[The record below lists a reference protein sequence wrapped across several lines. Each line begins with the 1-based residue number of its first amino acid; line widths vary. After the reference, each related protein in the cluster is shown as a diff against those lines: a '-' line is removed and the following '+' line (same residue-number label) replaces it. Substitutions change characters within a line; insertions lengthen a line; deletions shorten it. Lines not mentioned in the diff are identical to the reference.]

1 MEDQLWPI
9 VEFFHNRSTAFMGV
23 VEGWLDGLVRDV
35 AARRA
40 QRTDGELKSRGEADR
55 DGQVQLDDGA
65 RGSGAV
71 GGDEGEGETSFL
83 EYLVGETDDLVTI
96 RQQLLN
102 ILLAARDT
110 VRRSTMFSINSAHA
124 HIDKWTDD
132 VYPIYAHSTPGCSP
146 APPRRNTLR
155 LSAWHDARVGRPEED
170 EVVYVLLSF

>member
-1 MEDQLWPI
+1 
-9 VEFFHNRSTAFMGV
+9 MGV

-40 QRTDGELKSRGEADR
+40 QRTDGELKSNGGVEK

-65 RGSGAV
+65 QGSSAE
-71 GGDEGEGETSFL
+71 DEGEGETSFL

-110 VRRSTMFSINSAHA
+110 VRRSSLLSFNSLAHA
-124 HIDKWTDD
+124 HIDKWTDN
-132 VYPIYAHSTPGCSP
+132 VYPIHAHSTPGRSP

-155 LSAWHDARVGRPEED
+155 VSAWDNTGVGRPEED
-170 EVVYVLLSF
+170 EVVYVRLSF

>member
-40 QRTDGELKSRGEADR
+40 QRTDGELKRDGGVEK

-65 RGSGAV
+65 RDSGAAE
-71 GGDEGEGETSFL
+71 GDEGEGETSFL

-110 VRRSTMFSINSAHA
+110 VRRSTMFSIKSAHA
-124 HIDKWTDD
+124 HIDKWTDNI
-132 VYPIYAHSTPGCSP
+132 YSIYAHSTSTRSA
-146 APPRRNTLR
+146 APP
-155 LSAWHDARVGRPEED
+155 
-170 EVVYVLLSF
+170 